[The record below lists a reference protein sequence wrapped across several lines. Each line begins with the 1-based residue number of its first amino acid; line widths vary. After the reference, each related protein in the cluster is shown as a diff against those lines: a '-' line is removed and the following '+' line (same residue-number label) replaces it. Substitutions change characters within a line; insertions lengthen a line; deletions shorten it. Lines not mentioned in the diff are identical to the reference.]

1 MSNEDAR
8 RLHHS
13 RHYCTDRLVEVK
25 DELARIQAEDL
36 ELKSKLNDV
45 EEAEAGQI
53 RRRRRHLSR
62 RLNELKAERAA
73 LAAELQES
81 TDKLK
86 MINEA

>member
-1 MSNEDAR
+1 MSDEEAR
-8 RLHHS
+8 RLRNS

-25 DELARIQAEDL
+25 GDLAHVQAEDL
-36 ELKSKLNDV
+36 ELKSKLDGAD
-45 EEAEAGQI
+45 EAEAGQI

-62 RLNELKAERAA
+62 RLNEMKAERAA